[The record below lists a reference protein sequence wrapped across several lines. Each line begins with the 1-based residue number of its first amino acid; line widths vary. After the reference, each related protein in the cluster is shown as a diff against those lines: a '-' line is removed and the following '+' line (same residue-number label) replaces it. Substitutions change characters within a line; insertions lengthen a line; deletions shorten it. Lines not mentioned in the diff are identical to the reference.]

1 MSTQNIFRKET
12 AQRDATRNNMIDFT
26 NVSKRYGTQIVLQDA
41 SFRVNSGE
49 HAGLVGPNGTGKS
62 TIAGIIAGDISP
74 DQGDITLP
82 NDIEIGILRQQIASE
97 HLPLSL
103 LSFAETGSM
112 TLQKIEQ
119 DLHAT
124 EREMTESTGS
134 ERNNLLHSLGEL
146 QTQFEHA
153 GGYEQRHRTEAA
165 LDGLGFTPPDFQRN
179 MKEFSGGWQMRAAL
193 ARTLVANPGILLL
206 DEPSN
211 YLDLPAVEW
220 LQHFLRSYTG
230 TLLLISHDRYL
241 LNSLTSITIEVANG
255 ITERYTGNYD
265 RYIRDRAA
273 RVDAREAAQK
283 NMAKKLEKAEQF
295 VNRFRYQA
303 TKASQVK
310 SREKMIARMETVDV
324 PQAVRSRGTIRIPSP
339 PRAGQEIVRLEDTGF
354 SYDGERW
361 ILQDI
366 NLTISRGEKIALVG
380 HNGLGKTTLL
390 RLLAGILPVGKGK
403 RVVGHNVV
411 MGYQSQE
418 FTDTMN
424 PTHSVL
430 ETVKQVADG
439 SMREQTLRGLLGGFG
454 FSGDAIDK
462 RVSVLSG
469 GEKVRLA
476 FARLLV
482 HPPNFLLL
490 DEPTT
495 HLDIAARETLEIAL
509 QQYEGTLCI
518 VSHDTTFVE
527 RVATSIIGMQP
538 PGIRPFPGTYSEYRE
553 KMASEAQPVK
563 QPAAQPKESPDAPIN
578 RKELRRQRAAERQ
591 QRQKETRELK
601 RQISKFEKQIAIFE
615 EEQEKILVELAE
627 QSPQTD
633 FEATNRRLGLIQ
645 SELSAYTK
653 RWEEAAEALE
663 AIDADT

>member
-1 MSTQNIFRKET
+1 
-12 AQRDATRNNMIDFT
+12 MIDFT
-26 NVSKRYGTQIVLQDA
+26 NVSKRYGTQVVLQDA
-41 SFRVNSGE
+41 SFRVNTGE
-49 HAGLVGPNGTGKS
+49 QAGLVGPNGTGKS

-74 DQGDITLP
+74 DAGEVTLP
-82 NDIEIGILRQQIASE
+82 NDIEIGILRQQLATE
-97 HLPLSL
+97 HLPMPL
-103 LSFAETGSM
+103 LSFAETGSIS
-112 TLQKIEQ
+112 LQKTEKQIHEIERQ
-119 DLHAT
+119 MGYAT
-124 EREMTESTGS
+124 GDKRDG
-134 ERNNLLHSLGEL
+134 LLEKLGEL

-165 LDGLGFTPPDFQRN
+165 LDGLGFTVKDFQRS

-220 LQHFLRSYTG
+220 LQHFLKSYTG

-265 RYIRDRAA
+265 RYVRDRVA
-273 RVDAREAAQK
+273 RVEAREAAQK

-324 PQAVRSRGTIRIPSP
+324 PQAVRSRGTIRIPTP
-339 PRAGQEIVRLEDTGF
+339 PRSGQEIVRLEDAGF
-354 SYDGERW
+354 SYDGDRW
-361 ILQDI
+361 ILQDL
-366 NLTISRGEKIALVG
+366 NLSISRGEKIALVG

-390 RLLAGILPVGKGK
+390 RLLAGILSPGKGK
-403 RVVGHNVV
+403 HIVGHNVV

-430 ETVKQVADG
+430 ETVKQVADS

-454 FSGDAIDK
+454 FSGDAIEK

-495 HLDIAARETLEIAL
+495 HLDITARETLEDAL
-509 QQYEGTLCI
+509 RQYEGTLCI

-527 RVATSIIGMQP
+527 RVATSIIAMRP
-538 PGIRPFPGTYSEYRE
+538 PGIRPFPGTYSEYRDKIANETQMTETVAKVTE
-553 KMASEAQPVK
+553 KI
-563 QPAAQPKESPDAPIN
+563 DAPLN
-578 RKELRRQRAAERQ
+578 QKELRRQRAAERQ
-591 QRQKETRELK
+591 EKQKETRQLK
-601 RQISKFEKQIAIFE
+601 RQLGQIEKQIAIFE
-615 EEQEKILVELAE
+615 EEQAKILTELAKA
-627 QSPQTD
+627 SPQTD
-633 FEATNRRLGLIQ
+633 FESTNRRLQLIQ
-645 SELSAYTK
+645 RELSAYTK
-653 RWEEAAEALE
+653 RWEETAETLE
-663 AIDADT
+663 GIEPEN